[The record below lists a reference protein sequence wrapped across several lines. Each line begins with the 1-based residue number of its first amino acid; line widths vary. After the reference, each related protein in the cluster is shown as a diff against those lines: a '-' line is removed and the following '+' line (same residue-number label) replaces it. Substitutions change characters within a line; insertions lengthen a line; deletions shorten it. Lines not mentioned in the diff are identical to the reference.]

1 MKLGLVLSGGGARG
15 IAHIGVLKAL
25 EEFEIKPDMI
35 SGTSSGAIIGAFY
48 AAGFSIPEITDVIKT
63 NKVFRFADLSLSTS
77 GFLKTKSNEEMF
89 RKYFKKKIFQEL
101 DIPLFISATDLLN
114 GKTLRFHQAIS

>member
-1 MKLGLVLSGGGARG
+1 MKLGLVVSGGGARG
-15 IAHIGVLKAL
+15 IAHIGVIKAF

-48 AAGFSIPEITDVIKT
+48 VAGFSIPEITDIIKT
-63 NKVFRFADLSLSTS
+63 NKIFRFADISLSTS

-89 RKYFKKKIFQEL
+89 RKYFKKKTFEEL
-101 DIPLFISATDLLN
+101 DIQLFISSTDFLN
-114 GKTLRFHQAIS
+114 GKIIEN